1 MIRKRQFILVLMLSI
16 VVVLVVGAVA
26 VKYNSQVLS
35 DIDHTLAQ
43 NSENIRAAAE
53 LQYHIETIHAAMTKL
68 LVEKSERTPAEEKQL
83 SRKIAKSVISLRTL
97 IPLIEPSI
105 KLAVELGAYDNDS
118 QSDVENFE
126 KLTQKIVSLI
136 PLVEKTL
143 QYLTSQDRQTAVSFF
158 RDTVEQPLREART
171 FAADLEITAR
181 RSTTDNTRTITLAV
195 RNTAWMSAVL
205 AAAAIGSLTV
215 LGYVLCKMNTRP
227 LIRPI
232 LASPHDKTLANETM
246 GQGTNRTQT
255 GPKSFKDIKPG
266 QDESASPQTSQP
278 RQPPTP
284 SAPVTDHLLHDDDST
299 QVKLQRRISQLDCLY
314 ALSKLIER
322 SNTTLEQIFTEAVPL
337 IHAAY
342 QHPRL
347 TCARITF
354 DGIHYK
360 TDNFEKTEISQ
371 CAAIRIRSKEVGA
384 VEVYYIGPKNRDGS
398 PSFLDSERA
407 MLDAVAE
414 HLAGVA
420 ETKKSA
426 EKLQL
431 FRSLIDRSN
440 DSIFVMEPKWGR
452 ILDVNDRASEMLQYS
467 RAELLDM
474 TIKDIDEQI
483 PDDSA
488 WQSCVKDLTEKG
500 DITLQGRHKSKNDD
514 MLFVE
519 TSFRLVAH
527 GKQNYIIAATRD
539 ISERKTAEANQ
550 AKLITELKATNDR
563 VRRINQELKEF
574 AYVVSH
580 DLKAP
585 LRGIK
590 TLADWISSDYGDKLD
605 ENGKE
610 QIRLLQTRVERMHS
624 LIEGVLQ
631 YSRVGRVREK
641 EIIVDL
647 NLLLPEII
655 DMVAPPQNIRI
666 TVDTPMPVIRCEKTS
681 IIRVFENLLSNAIKY
696 IDKPEGLVGITCRDD
711 NEAWTFSV
719 TDNGPGIEK
728 KYFEK
733 IFKIFQTLAPRDEY
747 ESTGIGL
754 TVVKKI
760 VELNGGSIW
769 VESIV
774 GQGSTFSFT
783 MPKSKCEVKNAKPEA
798 HIAC

>member
-1 MIRKRQFILVLMLSI
+1 MTRKRQFILVLMLSI
-16 VVVLVVGAVA
+16 VVVLVGGIVA

-35 DIDHTLAQ
+35 DIDRTLTQ

-68 LVEKSERTPAEEKQL
+68 LVEKPERAPAEEKQL
-83 SRKIAKSVISLRTL
+83 SRKIAKSVTSLRTL
-97 IPLIEPSI
+97 IPLIEPSV

-118 QSDVENFE
+118 QSDVENFK

-143 QYLTSQDRQTAVSFF
+143 QYLTAQDRQTAVSFF

-181 RSTTDNTRTITLAV
+181 RSTTNNTRTVTRAV

-205 AAAAIGSLTV
+205 AAAAIGSITI
-215 LGYVLCKMNTRP
+215 LGHVLCKMNARP

-246 GQGTNRTQT
+246 GQGINRIQT
-255 GPKSFKDIKPG
+255 GAKSFRDIKPG
-266 QDESASPQTSQP
+266 QDESASPQASQP
-278 RQPPTP
+278 QQTSTP
-284 SAPVTDHLLHDDDST
+284 SAPVTDQVLQDDDST
-299 QVKLQRRISQLDCLY
+299 QAKLQRRIRQLDCLY

-342 QHPRL
+342 RNPTL
-347 TCARITF
+347 ICVRITF

-360 TDNFEKTEISQ
+360 TDNFKKTEISQ
-371 CAAIRIRSKEVGA
+371 CAAIRIRSEEVGTI
-384 VEVYYIGPKNRDGS
+384 EVYYIGPENRDGS
-398 PSFLDSERA
+398 PFLDSERA

-420 ETKKSA
+420 ETRKSA
-426 EKLQL
+426 EKLRL

-440 DSIFVMEPKWGR
+440 DSIFVMEPEWGR

-467 RAELLDM
+467 HAELLGM

-610 QIRLLQTRVERMHS
+610 QIRLLQTRVDRMHN

-641 EIIVDL
+641 ESIVDL
-647 NLLLPEII
+647 SELLPEII

-681 IIRVFENLLSNAIKY
+681 IIRVFENLLSNAVKY
-696 IDKPEGLVGITCRDD
+696 IDKPEGLAGITCRDD

-719 TDNGPGIEK
+719 TDNGPGIEE

-760 VELNGGSIW
+760 VELNGGTIW
-769 VESIV
+769 VESKV

-783 MPKSKCEVKNAKPEA
+783 LPKSKCEVKNAKPEA